1 MSRESSETAKRVS
14 RRYTRDMLLSAVLYS
29 AVVVAG
35 AMTIDQNEL
44 PRWAIILIALAPLLP
59 ALLML
64 RAYVVFLNG
73 IDEFQRRIQTDAIL
87 ISAAV
92 VGFGSF
98 AYGFLEEWAGFPHL
112 PLIWVFPALIG
123 LWGLAACIV
132 RLRYK

>member
-1 MSRESSETAKRVS
+1 MSRESSETAKRVG
-14 RRYTRDMLLSAVLYS
+14 RRYTRDMLLSSVLYS
-29 AVVVAG
+29 GVVVGG
-35 AMTIDQNEL
+35 ALAIDQNEL
-44 PRWAIILIALAPLLP
+44 PRWAVILIALAPLLP

-98 AYGFLEEWAGFPHL
+98 AYGFLEEWAGLPHL

-123 LWGLAACIV
+123 IWGLAACVV

>member
-1 MSRESSETAKRVS
+1 MNEPLTPTQKRVAKQ
-14 RRYTRDMLLSAVLYS
+14 YARDMIVAGVLYS
-29 AVVVAG
+29 ACVIAG
-35 AMTIDQNEL
+35 AMALKSMQL
-44 PRWAIILIALAPLLP
+44 PHWAVICIALAPLAP

-64 RAYVVFLNG
+64 RAYAVFLNG
-73 IDEFQRRIQTDAIL
+73 IDEFQRRIQTDSIM

-112 PLIWVFPALIG
+112 PLIWVLPALIG
-123 LWGLAACIV
+123 IWGLVACIV